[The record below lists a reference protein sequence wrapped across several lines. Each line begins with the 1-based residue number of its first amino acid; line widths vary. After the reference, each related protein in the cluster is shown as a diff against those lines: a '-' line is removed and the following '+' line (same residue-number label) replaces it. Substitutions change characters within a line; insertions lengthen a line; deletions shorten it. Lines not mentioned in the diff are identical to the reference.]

1 MLRCWTGEWG
11 TIPKVFPIFNVEPK
25 RKSTMKLTGKKIR
38 WIIRQKER
46 QESSGIIA
54 KIQRV
59 TRRRGDQLGKHY
71 RETGIILGIGEALGR
86 PKKPITAE
94 ESGMIA
100 NASGRFSVWS
110 EDVRDA
116 NLERLY
122 RKYFS

>member
-1 MLRCWTGEWG
+1 M
-11 TIPKVFPIFNVEPK
+11 KVT
-25 RKSTMKLTGKKIR
+25 RKKIR
-38 WIIRQKER
+38 WIIHQKER

-59 TRRRGDQLGKHY
+59 TRRRVDQLGKHY
-71 RETGIILGIGEALGR
+71 RETGIIPGIGEAPGR
-86 PKKPITAE
+86 PKKPVTAE
-94 ESGMIA
+94 ESGVIA

-116 NLERLY
+116 NLERPY